1 MNQALR
7 KSNAGGK
14 PPRRTESK
22 AVRRQQLIEAT
33 IKSIAK
39 HGIGG
44 TTMSTVTDY
53 AGLSIGIVNFHF
65 ESKQKLFEETL
76 IYLAREHHE
85 HWLKGYQDAGLSAS
99 DKLLAIVDAHFHP
112 KICSPRKLAVWYAF
126 YGEAGRRKIYR
137 KLIEEIDMERFDI
150 SLSLCQTIKEE
161 GGYPSLSARQI
172 AYMLE
177 AFYDGMWQELLTYP
191 ESYTREG
198 ARDQVVAFLAQV
210 FPKHF
215 NMPDSPWPE

>member
-7 KSNAGGK
+7 KPKAGGK

-22 AVRRQQLIEAT
+22 EVRRQQLIEAT

-76 IYLAREHHE
+76 VHLAREHHD
-85 HWLKGYQDAGLSAS
+85 HWLKGYKDAGLSAA
-99 DKLLAIVDAHFHP
+99 DKLMAIVDAHFHP
-112 KICSPRKLAVWYAF
+112 KICSQKKLAVWYAF

-137 KLIEEIDMERFDI
+137 KLIEDIDYERFDI
-150 SLSLCQTIKEE
+150 SLQLCSEIKTD
-161 GGYPSLSARQI
+161 GGYEGLPASQVANL
-172 AYMLE
+172 LE
-177 AFYDGMWQELLTYP
+177 ALYDGMWLELLTYP
-191 ESYTREG
+191 ESYTRQK
-198 ARDQVVAFLAQV
+198 ARDHILAFLAGV
-210 FPKHF
+210 YPRHF
-215 NMPDSPWPE
+215 AMPSF